1 MNETFR
7 LSQLLRE
14 HVLTGQEM
22 DEFLS
27 SEPFKLAFQL
37 YLDKRAERFQ
47 NGKSGVTQVIRG
59 VEFCNR
65 PYTDEKGKYVA
76 YKCPCCGVPAKIRQ
90 AKVREVKKSED
101 PKQEN
106 LPNVEVPT

>member
-1 MNETFR
+1 MNETPR

-47 NGKSGVTQVIRG
+47 NGKSGVTQLIRA
-59 VEFCNR
+59 VDFSNR
-65 PYTDEKGKYVA
+65 PYTDEKGKYVS

-90 AKVREVKKSED
+90 GKVREVKKTED
-101 PKQEN
+101 PKQES